1 MSNDDI
7 YLSWPWQEHCE
18 CTLLYDGGVFLPHL
32 LDSIKNAER
41 SIQIELYI
49 CESGKLFDEW
59 FDVLEKKAQSMPV
72 RLLIDSFGSEDL
84 NHHDR
89 QRIEV
94 SQIQVRFFNPPTIHG
109 GLKNLIRDHRK
120 LIIIDERKAYVG
132 GMGILDSCDPRI
144 VGDKAWLDAMVMMRG
159 DVVQDWTRL
168 FEQSWQLAEA
178 TLGSSLIWRLRGKR
192 IRHPIAA
199 NSTSMARVNAS
210 RGGRRNPLLF
220 HLTHRIARAKSY
232 IWLNTPYFFPPRR
245 LVRALNKAARRGVR
259 VEICTAGAITDHP
272 SFRFAGQ
279 HYYKSLLKEGV
290 HIYEFQPRFA
300 HVKTAIIDDWC
311 TLGSCNY
318 DRWNNH
324 WNLDANVEVVDDLFR
339 EQLLRLRQ
347 TIVSQSAMIDLQKWE
362 QRPWQST
369 LRQNFWFWLGTRLM
383 GLLRMLRRP

>member
-144 VGDKAWLDAMVMMRG
+144 VGDKAWLDAMVMM
-159 DVVQDWTRL
+159 
-168 FEQSWQLAEA
+168 
-178 TLGSSLIWRLRGKR
+178 
-192 IRHPIAA
+192 
-199 NSTSMARVNAS
+199 
-210 RGGRRNPLLF
+210 
-220 HLTHRIARAKSY
+220 
-232 IWLNTPYFFPPRR
+232 
-245 LVRALNKAARRGVR
+245 
-259 VEICTAGAITDHP
+259 
-272 SFRFAGQ
+272 
-279 HYYKSLLKEGV
+279 
-290 HIYEFQPRFA
+290 
-300 HVKTAIIDDWC
+300 
-311 TLGSCNY
+311 
-318 DRWNNH
+318 
-324 WNLDANVEVVDDLFR
+324 
-339 EQLLRLRQ
+339 
-347 TIVSQSAMIDLQKWE
+347 
-362 QRPWQST
+362 
-369 LRQNFWFWLGTRLM
+369 
-383 GLLRMLRRP
+383 